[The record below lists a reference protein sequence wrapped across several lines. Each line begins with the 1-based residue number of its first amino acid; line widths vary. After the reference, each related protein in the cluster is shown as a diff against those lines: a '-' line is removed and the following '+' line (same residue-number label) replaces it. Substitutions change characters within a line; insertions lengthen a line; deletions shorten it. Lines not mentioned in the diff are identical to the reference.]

1 MFCKPTGINKF
12 HHVESCDQCVQ
23 AYGQT
28 IKIKRICST
37 GENLGI
43 CLGQLMQWLVTWDYK
58 QDQVESKDFIQ

>member
-1 MFCKPTGINKF
+1 MFFKPTDINKF
-12 HHVESCDQCVQ
+12 HHVKSCDQCVDN
-23 AYGQT
+23 GQT

-58 QDQVESKDFIQ
+58 QDQVQSKDFIQ

>member
-1 MFCKPTGINKF
+1 MLNRVTNVYKQST
-12 HHVESCDQCVQ
+12 